1 MSTTKFIQLEEEL
14 RDFTLTMSKAQDAI
28 LDQEVSKYPIFV
40 VHQHEVEIGV
50 QLVDGAKMG
59 LTWSIHA
66 SSLEEFVSK
75 QIIEEHKVD
84 SFKTIYKSTDHFF
97 CCFVLSELG
106 ANFIFLP
113 KSNVTKRKD
122 NRV

>member
-1 MSTTKFIQLEEEL
+1 MSTTKYIQLEEEL
-14 RDFTLTMSKAQDAI
+14 RDFSATMNKAQNAI

-50 QLVDGAKMG
+50 KLVNGEDLG

-84 SFKTIYKSTDHFF
+84 SFKTIYKSTDLYF

-106 ANFIFLP
+106 ANFVFLP
-113 KSNVTKRKD
+113 KEAKKENS
-122 NRV
+122 